1 MKLSGRRRRE
11 RPQLWIY
18 ERRAE
23 EDARDRLWRQIC
35 CYIPKGS
42 SLKWPDDD
50 RVHKQMSRLL
60 WADEKITVTTTHYH
74 QGMQKNTSSASFKQ
88 HRKPWSRWG
97 TAAKNRK
104 IRLQFTWA
112 HQNCTID
119 TEIVGSE
126 FVNDMEALIHP
137 PHLVPN
143 GQHLNAASSLSIVA
157 DYIHDS
163 KQSLSLFSWLVPA
176 E

>member
-1 MKLSGRRRRE
+1 MKGERKRMQEIVYGGRSAVTFLKAVLS
-11 RPQLWIY
+11 
-18 ERRAE
+18 
-23 EDARDRLWRQIC
+23 
-35 CYIPKGS
+35 
-42 SLKWPDDD
+42 KWPDDD

-126 FVNDMEALIHP
+126 FVNDMKALIHP
-137 PHLVPN
+137 PYLVPN

-163 KQSLSLFSWLVPA
+163 KHSLSLFSWLVPA